1 MQIELKDLGSCG
13 LPTVKTLTENERKF
27 FDAFFK
33 NVSPDGY
40 DSNESF
46 ASSIH
51 DAMDCLKALDVSF
64 LNEFGTG
71 DFVEISEFETGTNN
85 CRMIL
90 IILSDADMI
99 LRRLFSVEFF
109 YPVSSVPVAAKV
121 VVRKK

>member
-1 MQIELKDLGSCG
+1 
-13 LPTVKTLTENERKF
+13 
-27 FDAFFK
+27 
-33 NVSPDGY
+33 
-40 DSNESF
+40 
-46 ASSIH
+46 
-51 DAMDCLKALDVSF
+51 MDCLKALDVSF